1 MKAIGNT
8 ITRRETPAQS
18 PRLTRPSSSLAVV
31 KRLEQQPC
39 RASIGCGRGGT
50 PLASLTGVLFLH
62 RTFIRL
68 ALISLLLG
76 VGTGA
81 LVQVRRALEL
91 APWPYAIVSIHVHL
105 LTVGF
110 LLNMVMGVAHWMFP
124 RLPGATAVGAARDP
138 LAWANL
144 VSLNLGLLLRVVSEP
159 WIGAGWA
166 HASQLASAAL
176 QVVGVLFFLLAIWR
190 RVRFPK
196 VRPPGLDR
204 P

>member
-1 MKAIGNT
+1 M
-8 ITRRETPAQS
+8 
-18 PRLTRPSSSLAVV
+18 
-31 KRLEQQPC
+31 
-39 RASIGCGRGGT
+39 
-50 PLASLTGVLFLH
+50 LFLH

-81 LVQVRRALEL
+81 LVQMRRALDL
-91 APWPYAIVSIHVHL
+91 RPWPYAIVSIHVHL

-144 VSLNLGLLLRVVSEP
+144 VSLNIGLLLRVVSEP
-159 WIGAGWA
+159 WIGSAWA
-166 HASQLASAAL
+166 NALQLASAAL
-176 QVVGVLFFLLAIWR
+176 QVAGVLFFLLAIWR

-196 VRPPGLDR
+196 VHPPGLDR